1 MLDRGYC
8 RIACQTFRGRG
19 TTSYRLDIAL
29 PYFGIDR
36 GPCLPCTAAHHFTTE
51 VLSAVTGKMTRYF
64 VPDPSDTDDRWRLLR
79 GSKYEVLVFC
89 PPGT

>member
-1 MLDRGYC
+1 MDRRYC

-36 GPCLPCTAAHHFTTE
+36 GPCLPCTSAHHFTTE
-51 VLSAVTGKMTRYF
+51 VHSAGTGKMTRYF
-64 VPDPSDTDDRWRLLR
+64 VPDPSDTGDRWRLLR
-79 GSKYEVLVFC
+79 GSRYEVLVFC